1 MPVLDKITIKG
12 FKSIKSMEGFEL
24 KPLNVLIGANGAGKS
39 NFIGV
44 FKLLNEIVQ
53 ENLQV
58 FIGKSGGADQLLHYG
73 HKTTETIYIHLQFGK
88 NAYECNLT
96 AAGDSL
102 IFEEENVYFHI
113 ADKYPAPYQK
123 RLRTGYKESVLP
135 ERVGERE
142 AIAEYV
148 LAAMQ
153 GWKIYHFHDTGEAA
167 KIKKL
172 CDLNDNR
179 MLRPDASNLAAYL
192 YLLKEKKIQYYRNI
206 CDTIRLVAP
215 FFGDFALRP
224 SPLNPDK
231 IKLEWTEK
239 GSDAYFDANSL
250 SDGTLR
256 FIALATLLTQPNLPQ
271 TILLDEPELGL
282 HPYAITVLAG
292 MLKSAATK
300 TQVIVSTQSV
310 TLVNQLDP
318 EDIIVV
324 DRKDGQSTFK
334 RPTKEEIE
342 GWLDDYSLGELW
354 EKNLIGGRPTP

>member
-1 MPVLDKITIKG
+1 MPALDKITIKG
-12 FKSIKSMEGFEL
+12 FKSIRSMEEFEL

-44 FKLLNEIVQ
+44 FKLLNEMVQ

-58 FIGKSGGADQLLHYG
+58 YVGKSGGADQLLHYG
-73 HKTTETIYIHLQFGK
+73 HKTTEAIHIHLQFGQ
-88 NAYECNLT
+88 NAYECTLT
-96 AAGDSL
+96 TAGDAL
-102 IFEEENVYFHI
+102 IFEEENVYFH
-113 ADKYPAPYQK
+113 APKYPSPYQK

-135 ERVGERE
+135 ERAGERE
-142 AIAEYV
+142 AIAEHV

-153 GWKIYHFHDTGEAA
+153 GWKIYHFHDTGESA

-172 CDLNDNR
+172 CDLGDNR

-192 YLLKEKKIQYYRNI
+192 YLLKEKDPQYYRNI
-206 CDTIRLVAP
+206 CDIIRLAAP

-239 GSDAYFDANSL
+239 GSDAYFDASSL

-256 FIALATLLTQPNLPQ
+256 FISLTTLLTQPNLPQ

-300 TQVIVSTQSV
+300 TQIVVSTQSV
-310 TLVNQLDP
+310 TLVNQFDP
-318 EDIIVV
+318 EAIVVV

-334 RPTKEEIE
+334 RPVKEEIE
-342 GWLDDYSLGELW
+342 SWLDDYSLGELW
-354 EKNLIGGRPTP
+354 EKNLIGGRPIP